1 MSMAVESDM
10 SMPLFLVTESSTAH
24 ACVALLWVD
33 HLTDWKWKLL
43 IHPDLISNIQGRS
56 ISTLCSPPGTL
67 RLAKVWWKAF
77 NPLNK
82 TIHFKTQ
89 ISLQI
94 RFLRASGECS
104 IILETSKFVPQSK
117 PSLWKLNFWSPYTS
131 NCIFCFKQR
140 AIIYL
145 NTQKRIEYLKWY
157 ISFFRYTAK
166 FVNTLLS
173 SYKLTR

>member
-1 MSMAVESDM
+1 MSVKVCNICIEIPFCIEISLA
-10 SMPLFLVTESSTAH
+10 TY
-24 ACVALLWVD
+24 ACVALPRVD

-56 ISTLCSPPGTL
+56 ISTLCLTPGTL

-94 RFLRASGECS
+94 RFLQASVECS
-104 IILETSKFVPQSK
+104 IKLETSKFVPQSK
-117 PSLWKLNFWSPYTS
+117 PSLWKSNFWSRYS
-131 NCIFCFKQR
+131 SYC
-140 AIIYL
+140 
-145 NTQKRIEYLKWY
+145 
-157 ISFFRYTAK
+157 SFFSIVQLCIWRQIHSEHLY
-166 FVNTLLS
+166 VMIS
-173 SYKLTR
+173 